1 MVKLLDEGGVFSFSF
16 ISGPCACMHLCS
28 CIVQES
34 AKVCQLLVPVGAER
48 FKRFEY
54 RVVIVLLGVEY
65 ARLRA
70 LGSYTRLLAIRNVRK
85 ADSDGSSRETPGA
98 RSHCKTAAATKLRV
112 VPVRYT
118 YLT

>member
-1 MVKLLDEGGVFSFSF
+1 MVKLLDEGGVFSFNF

-85 ADSDGSSRETPGA
+85 YCDSDG
-98 RSHCKTAAATKLRV
+98 
-112 VPVRYT
+112 
-118 YLT
+118 